1 MAKVKQWAMDSAE
14 NEVDSILQKYKDGS
28 ITRGDAFDMISNVDG
43 LQLIGIEDEGIIS
56 DVIYEYEVEN
66 NINNREE
73 GRYA

>member
-66 NINNREE
+66 NINIREE

>member
-14 NEVDSILQKYKDGS
+14 TEVDSILLQYKNGS
-28 ITRGDAFDMISNVDG
+28 ITRGDAFDMIKNVDG
-43 LQLIGIEDEGIIS
+43 LQLIGIEDEDTIG

>member
-1 MAKVKQWAMDSAE
+1 MAKVKQLAMDSAE

-28 ITRGDAFDMISNVDG
+28 ITRGDAFDMISNVDH

>member
-28 ITRGDAFDMISNVDG
+28 ITRGDAFDMISNVDN

>member
-28 ITRGDAFDMISNVDG
+28 ITRGDAFDMISSVDG
-43 LQLIGIEDEGIIS
+43 LQLIGFEDEGIIS